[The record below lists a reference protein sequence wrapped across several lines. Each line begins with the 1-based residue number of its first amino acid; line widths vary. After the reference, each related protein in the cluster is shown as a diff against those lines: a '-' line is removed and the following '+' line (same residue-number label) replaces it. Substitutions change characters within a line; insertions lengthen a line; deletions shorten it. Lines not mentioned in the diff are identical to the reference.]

1 MFFSCGFR
9 IWQLELWKNKCSLQR
24 MVIQEKHF
32 VSSKQRVDRKGPR
45 TVSKQSLRVETEQG
59 RIPSGP
65 SGYQAARPLAKQWG
79 ADSTDELITMWTAEK
94 RGDTPPS
101 HGFPFTP
108 LKQRETWVSLFVRR
122 DYWFLSNKEKP
133 VPCSS
138 IDHLFSGP
146 THPLTPVRC
155 QLWTVVQ
162 DMGSSPP

>member
-1 MFFSCGFR
+1 
-9 IWQLELWKNKCSLQR
+9 

-94 RGDTPPS
+94 RGDTPP
-101 HGFPFTP
+101 
-108 LKQRETWVSLFVRR
+108 LTWVPFHTPKTKKNLGLPVCTTRLLVFV
-122 DYWFLSNKEKP
+122 K
-133 VPCSS
+133 
-138 IDHLFSGP
+138 
-146 THPLTPVRC
+146 
-155 QLWTVVQ
+155 
-162 DMGSSPP
+162 

>member
-1 MFFSCGFR
+1 
-9 IWQLELWKNKCSLQR
+9 

-94 RGDTPPS
+94 RGDTPP
-101 HGFPFTP
+101 H
-108 LKQRETWVSLFVRR
+108 
-122 DYWFLSNKEKP
+122 
-133 VPCSS
+133 
-138 IDHLFSGP
+138 
-146 THPLTPVRC
+146 
-155 QLWTVVQ
+155 
-162 DMGSSPP
+162 MGSLSHP